1 MPVDATTN
9 VYVDDDTDTE
19 VEIWRADAGKLEPAP
34 ATPPVRLVTSS
45 PAPRRPRASG
55 GCGLNYRLVRQ
66 LARGATGVVYEAMHV
81 HLGRPVAIKF
91 LKPDLLS
98 DERIVYR
105 FLAEGR
111 AMALTPDRASPVV
124 HDFGQDPAGHAYLI
138 MERLVGETLAA
149 RMGRGAIPL
158 EEALSIGAGIAAALA
173 AAHSADVIHRDLRP
187 ENAFLTRK
195 GPVKL
200 IDFGLALAAREPR
213 EPFGT
218 QVGSLVGTPTY
229 MSPEQTF
236 SLAVSP
242 KTDVYALGC
251 LLYELVLGY
260 PPFSGTDADVI
271 DAHRHRPPPDPRT
284 VGINPPLALL
294 ILAMLAKEPD
304 ARPTAAEVAD
314 RLQSNALATETV
326 KTSARRAAARA
337 PSLSEPPASFS
348 GEIGDSRTTR
358 FPRVEAPPP
367 MPSGGGTTAVVYEC
381 SGAALRLMA
390 FAAVIALALLAAS
403 LL

>member
-19 VEIWRADAGKLEPAP
+19 VEIWPADAGKLEPAP
-34 ATPPVRLVTSS
+34 VTPPVRLVTSS

-66 LARGATGVVYEAMHV
+66 LARGATGVIYEAMHV
-81 HLGRPVAIKF
+81 HLGRPVVIKF
-91 LKPDLLS
+91 LKPDLLTH
-98 DERIVYR
+98 ERMVYR

-111 AMALTPDRASPVV
+111 AMALTPDCASPVV

-138 MERLVGETLAA
+138 MERLAGETLAA

-158 EEALSIGAGIAAALA
+158 EEALSIGAGIATSLA
-173 AAHSADVIHRDLRP
+173 AAHSADVIHRDVRP
-187 ENAFLTRK
+187 ANAFLTRQ

-213 EPFGT
+213 TPVGT

-236 SLAVSP
+236 SLTVSP

-251 LLYELVLGY
+251 VLYELVLGY

-284 VGINPPLALL
+284 VGVNPPLARL
-294 ILAMLAKEPD
+294 ILAMLAKQPD
-304 ARPTAAEVAD
+304 ERPTAAEVD
-314 RLQSNALATETV
+314 DQLQGNAIAETE
-326 KTSARRAAARA
+326 KTSPRRIARTPSRFEPAA
-337 PSLSEPPASFS
+337 PLSAD
-348 GEIGDSRTTR
+348 IGDGRTTR
-358 FPRVEAPPP
+358 FPRTDTPTPI
-367 MPSGGGTTAVVYEC
+367 PSGGGTTAVVYEC
-381 SGAALRLMA
+381 PRGALRLMA